1 MLRMWVRIVDDCD
14 GIRTVSGSST
24 QRQAGMQT
32 LTAAARPTEPVAA
45 ACTAW
50 DAGAAGDA
58 RASEP
63 AR

>member
-1 MLRMWVRIVDDCD
+1 M
-14 GIRTVSGSST
+14 
-24 QRQAGMQT
+24 QQAGEMTWHVGKEWSQT

-50 DAGAAGDA
+50 GAGAAGDA
-58 RASEP
+58 RASES

>member
-1 MLRMWVRIVDDCD
+1 M
-14 GIRTVSGSST
+14 T
-24 QRQAGMQT
+24 QYVGEEWSRL
-32 LTAAARPTEPVAA
+32 LTAAARPTAPVAA
-45 ACTAW
+45 AYTAW

>member
-1 MLRMWVRIVDDCD
+1 MEPDARGCHA
-14 GIRTVSGSST
+14 VSKSST
-24 QRQAGMQT
+24 QRHAGMQT

-50 DAGAAGDA
+50 GAAAAGDA

>member
-1 MLRMWVRIVDDCD
+1 MQQVGEMTWHV
-14 GIRTVSGSST
+14 GKEWS
-24 QRQAGMQT
+24 QT

-45 ACTAW
+45 VCTAW
-50 DAGAAGDA
+50 DAAAAGDV